1 MPSLFYILLSPMLL
15 FISIPLSLFAALT
28 TTLAFSTLFFR
39 ALLVYAELGVVIVRN
54 QFYSQH
60 ENKEKIP
67 ISQRL
72 PLAAVDG
79 KQPQHKSRR
88 SSAGSG
94 SNGGSTTP
102 RVPDSGLGV
111 YSGGGAVR
119 DFEGVG
125 GWRIPGT
132 VDEDVLWTSMNSR
145 LELPAIV
152 DGGRH
157 FHHRSRTSG
166 SLTTVSLPLKSPVR
180 SRARTPSSVRLGGS
194 ISPEEYF
201 ATQEL
206 SKSANALDAANNEK
220 TILHYKL

>member
-1 MPSLFYILLSPMLL
+1 ML
-15 FISIPLSLFAALT
+15 I
-28 TTLAFSTLFFR
+28 
-39 ALLVYAELGVVIVRN
+39 RN
-54 QFYSQH
+54 QFYSQN
-60 ENKEKIP
+60 ENEKRP
-67 ISQRL
+67 VPKKL

-79 KQPQHKSRR
+79 KQPHHKSRR
-88 SSAGSG
+88 GSAGSG

-102 RVPDSGLGV
+102 KVPNSGLGV
-111 YSGGGAVR
+111 YSVGGAVR

-166 SLTTVSLPLKSPVR
+166 SLTSVSLPLKSPVR

-201 ATQEL
+201 ATQEPF
-206 SKSANALDAANNEK
+206 KSANALDAANNEK
-220 TILHYKL
+220 TILH